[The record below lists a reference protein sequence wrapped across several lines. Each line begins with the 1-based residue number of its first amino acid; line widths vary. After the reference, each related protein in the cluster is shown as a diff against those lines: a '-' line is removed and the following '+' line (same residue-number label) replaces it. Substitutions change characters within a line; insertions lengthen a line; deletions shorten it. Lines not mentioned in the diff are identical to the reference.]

1 MPPPKA
7 TGFAAKWPRF
17 ICSITTRLVLLGA
30 NCELWAPL
38 ASEPV
43 KRNFWCFGHKRARVK
58 LHRLAVGSAS
68 FFLFGHFLMTKM
80 PQMHIQRSLRVTPYK
95 QTCADSLLLTWAIT
109 WGSPEFFCS
118 IQLCIHMLVK
128 GFYRQP
134 ACLLLCVCACC
145 LSGSAEPSAL
155 GRCCG
160 LAPGVGHHSKSR
172 ALGCLPC

>member
-1 MPPPKA
+1 
-7 TGFAAKWPRF
+7 
-17 ICSITTRLVLLGA
+17 
-30 NCELWAPL
+30 
-38 ASEPV
+38 
-43 KRNFWCFGHKRARVK
+43 
-58 LHRLAVGSAS
+58 
-68 FFLFGHFLMTKM
+68 MTKM

-95 QTCADSLLLTWAIT
+95 QTCADSLLLTWDIT
-109 WGSPEFFCS
+109 CGSPEFFCS